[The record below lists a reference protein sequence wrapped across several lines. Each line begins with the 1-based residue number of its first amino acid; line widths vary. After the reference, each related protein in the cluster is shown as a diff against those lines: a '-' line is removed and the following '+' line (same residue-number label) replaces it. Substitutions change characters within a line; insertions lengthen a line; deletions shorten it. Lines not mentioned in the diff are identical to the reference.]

1 MTKSI
6 TELVEGYRNWLSDK
20 TQVREL
26 TQGWHEITTPFV
38 DHHNDMIQ
46 LYARRKGDQ
55 IVLTDDGYTIN
66 DLADSGCDIDSS
78 PKRKALLVTTLNGF
92 GIHRAGRRLE
102 VITTDADFAFKK
114 HSLLQ
119 AILAVSDMFMLA
131 QSQVHNLFV
140 EDVYGWLDQ
149 NDIRYT
155 PRAKFSGQT
164 GFDHVFEAVI
174 PKSRNAPERLL
185 KTIANP
191 TRERIEAAIFAWSDT
206 RAARPEGA
214 RLYTFINDQRPLS
227 SGALD
232 ALGAYDITSVRW
244 SERDDFVGALAA

>member
-6 TELVEGYRNWLSDK
+6 PELVEGYRSWLSDK

-26 TQGWHEITTPFV
+26 TQGWHEITTPFI
-38 DHHNDMIQ
+38 DHHNDMLQ

-66 DLADSGCDIDSS
+66 DLADSGCDIDNS
-78 PKRKALLVTTLNGF
+78 PKRKALLTTTLNGF
-92 GIHRAGRRLE
+92 GVNRVGRALE
-102 VITTDADFAFKK
+102 VTTTDAEFAFKK

-119 AILAVSDMFMLA
+119 AMLAVSDMFMLA
-131 QSQVHNLFV
+131 QSQVHNLFI

-149 NDIRYT
+149 NEIRYT

-174 PKSRNAPERLL
+174 PKSRMAPERLI

-191 TRERIEAAIFAWSDT
+191 TRQTVEATIFAWSDT
-206 RAARPEGA
+206 RAARPAGA
-214 RLYTFINDQRPLS
+214 ELYTFINDQRTLS
-227 SGALD
+227 SGTVD
-232 ALGAYDITSVRW
+232 ALRAYDITSVRW
-244 SERDDFVGALAA
+244 SERDDFLGGLAA